1 MIIIS
6 NFTVSIIINRFIFF
20 KHRNFK
26 SHNFHAKDNIKQDT
40 VDFVAKFIGKKKK
53 EKRKI
58 FNKVPYT
65 LERDND
71 VTLARTD
78 RERAWTESIERSN
91 KRRCSSI
98 ILDVVQNGFARIKS
112 GRVATIGRKNE
123 RIAWLSRIF
132 PWKETRRSDRCHE
145 TPSRST
151 MTLSRRLLSPIDRHG
166 SFVFSGHWP

>member
-40 VDFVAKFIGKKKK
+40 VDFVAKFVGKKKK

-78 RERAWTESIERSN
+78 RERA
-91 KRRCSSI
+91 
-98 ILDVVQNGFARIKS
+98 
-112 GRVATIGRKNE
+112 
-123 RIAWLSRIF
+123 
-132 PWKETRRSDRCHE
+132 
-145 TPSRST
+145 
-151 MTLSRRLLSPIDRHG
+151 
-166 SFVFSGHWP
+166 